1 MKKISMA
8 CLMVLF
14 AATSAFAHFG
24 MVIPDKD
31 IVEPS
36 DKNVTLTLSFS
47 HPFEGVGMDLVK
59 PKVFSV
65 FHEGKQTD
73 LLDSLKETKVMDH
86 AAWQTTYPIK
96 RPGVYRF
103 FMEPQ
108 AYWEPAE
115 DVSIIHYTQTIVS
128 AFGDEEGWAEPL
140 GVKTEIVPLTRP
152 FASRAGYVFTGRV
165 LLNGKPVPNAEVE
178 VEYYNKDKTFTSP
191 NDTHVT
197 FVLHADSEGVFTF
210 ACPQP
215 GWWGF
220 AALNEGDF
228 TVKDPE
234 GKEKPVE
241 LGAILWVK
249 MTPWDT
255 K

>member
-1 MKKISMA
+1 MKKLGMA
-8 CLMVLF
+8 CVMILF

-24 MVIPDKD
+24 MLIPNKD
-31 IVEPS
+31 VVEPA
-36 DKNVTLTLSFS
+36 DKSVSLTLSFS

-65 FHEGKQTD
+65 FYNGKQTD
-73 LLDSLKETKVMDH
+73 LLDTLSEATVMNH
-86 AAWQTTYPIK
+86 KAWKSTYTVK

-103 FMEPQ
+103 FMEPTP
-108 AYWEPAE
+108 YWEPAE

-128 AFGDEEGWAEPL
+128 AFGDEEGWSEPL

-152 FASRAGYVFTGRV
+152 FASRTGFVFTGRV

-178 VEYYNKDKTFTSP
+178 VEYYNAKNTITAP
-191 NDTHVT
+191 NDHHVT
-197 FVLHADSEGVFTF
+197 YVVHADDSGVFTF

-228 TVKDPE
+228 TIKDPE
-234 GKEKPVE
+234 GKDKPVE
-241 LGAILWVK
+241 LGAVLWVQ
-249 MTPWDT
+249 MTPWNT